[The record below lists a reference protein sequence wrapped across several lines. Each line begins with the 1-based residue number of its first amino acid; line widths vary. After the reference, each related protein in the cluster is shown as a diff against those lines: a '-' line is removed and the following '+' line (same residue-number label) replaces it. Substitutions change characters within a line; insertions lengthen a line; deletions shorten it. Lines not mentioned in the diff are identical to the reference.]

1 MNSPFLNN
9 FLANVL
15 ATFFGVLFGIP
26 TGMYLSGRQEAK
38 ARAERTEEARE
49 RRRKLLTLA
58 RTELAFNL
66 EKLPQ
71 RERYAQEKA
80 IAMYLGPRLKTEL
93 WTALSDGGELKWIG
107 DLELMSVLADVYY
120 RLKEAANLE
129 SRYLHLL
136 TDPTPHEAAQM
147 DLCQMMFLEYRKARE
162 TTEDAIKAID
172 AALA

>member
-1 MNSPFLNN
+1 MNSPFLDN

-49 RRRKLLTLA
+49 RRRKLLNLTRA
-58 RTELAFNL
+58 ELAFNL

-71 RERYAQEKA
+71 RERYTQEKA

-93 WTALSDGGELKWIG
+93 WTALSDGG
-107 DLELMSVLADVYY
+107 
-120 RLKEAANLE
+120 LKE
-129 SRYLHLL
+129 YLAQIGTGRMQIHPCKVHS
-136 TDPTPHEAAQM
+136 PTS
-147 DLCQMMFLEYRKARE
+147 
-162 TTEDAIKAID
+162 
-172 AALA
+172 